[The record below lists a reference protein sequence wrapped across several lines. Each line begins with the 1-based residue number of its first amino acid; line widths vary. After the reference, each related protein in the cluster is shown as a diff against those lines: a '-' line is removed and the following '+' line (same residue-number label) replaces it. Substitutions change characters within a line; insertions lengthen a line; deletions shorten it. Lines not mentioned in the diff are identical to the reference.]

1 MGVGHPGRKE
11 AVAGY
16 VLHDF
21 GKADEAWLDDM
32 LRGISDG
39 AAALAE
45 GDAAQFQNAVAR
57 RLAPPRP
64 AAGTT
69 EAAARTAAAT
79 GETEPRTA
87 AEEPRP
93 EARSALQRLVDRFR

>member
-1 MGVGHPGRKE
+1 
-11 AVAGY
+11 
-16 VLHDF
+16 
-21 GKADEAWLDDM
+21 M

-69 EAAARTAAAT
+69 ETAVPRAAGTGETEARTAAA
-79 GETEPRTA
+79 
-87 AEEPRP
+87 EPRP
-93 EARSALQRLVDRFR
+93 EPRSALQRLVDRFR